1 MDTIAS
7 PNKAQRFSDR
17 YTISDIIYNPQAQTD
32 TEINR
37 DLMSE
42 ILYTEVTYLPFL

>member
-17 YTISDIIYNPQAQTD
+17 YTISDIIHDPQAQTD
-32 TEINR
+32 VEINH
-37 DLMSE
+37 DPMSE
-42 ILYTEVTYLPFL
+42 ILYTEAKYLPFL